1 MPQFLCVRSALNFFS
16 SPSKDFANDIFI
28 TRLFSLF
35 YKRRPRIA
43 KYIVYWPVE
52 KVLRSLKS
60 WHPVYQLSLK
70 QLTIKTLDLIAI
82 TTLDR
87 GQTLHLMNIKKMYI
101 SDTVFLITN

>member
-1 MPQFLCVRSALNFFS
+1 MILLMIHLFIDYLVYFMKRGLELSSTLFMDQFKKYCVFF
-16 SPSKDFANDIFI
+16 K
-28 TRLFSLF
+28 
-35 YKRRPRIA
+35 PR
-43 KYIVYWPVE
+43 
-52 KVLRSLKS
+52 
-60 WHPVYQLSLK
+60 HPVYQLSLK